1 MSMPLTSRFAAA
13 GLACAL
19 MAGCAAP
26 SHPDSRDPWE
36 GFNRGV
42 YNFNDTVDHLMIRP
56 VATLYSTVVP
66 DPVQSCVHNIFSNLG
81 DVWGG
86 INLMLQERGLDA
98 FNMWGRFML
107 NTTMGLGGCL
117 DIASRTGDPKI
128 PSDFGT
134 TLGVWGLHQGPYLVL
149 PLLGPSS
156 VRDGVGITADWFGNP
171 LALNNI
177 HNVGLRNSLYGLT
190 FVDKRASLLGATNTI
205 DQTALDPY
213 SFVRDAYL
221 QRRAAMVRGNKPN
234 TDALPNYNDEDETA
248 PPAAPSPSAAP
259 AAPAK

>member
-1 MSMPLTSRFAAA
+1 
-13 GLACAL
+13 
-19 MAGCAAP
+19 
-26 SHPDSRDPWE
+26 
-36 GFNRGV
+36 
-42 YNFNDTVDHLMIRP
+42 
-56 VATLYSTVVP
+56 
-66 DPVQSCVHNIFSNLG
+66 
-81 DVWGG
+81 
-86 INLMLQERGLDA
+86 
-98 FNMWGRFML
+98 MWGRFML

>member
-1 MSMPLTSRFAAA
+1 MAMSMSLTSRFAAA

-26 SHPDSRDPWE
+26 SHPDPRDPWE

-42 YNFNDTVDHLMIRP
+42 YKFNDTVDHLVVRP
-56 VATLYSTVVP
+56 VATLYSTVLP
-66 DPVQSCVHNIFSNLG
+66 NPVQSCVHNIFSNLG

-86 INLMLQERGLDA
+86 INLMLQERGLEA
-98 FNMWGRFML
+98 INMWGRFML

-134 TLGVWGLHQGPYLVL
+134 TLGVWGLGQGPYLVL
-149 PLLGPSS
+149 PLLGPST
-156 VRDGVGITADWFGNP
+156 VRDGVGMTADWFGDP
-171 LALNNI
+171 LAMHDI
-177 HNVGLRNSLYGLT
+177 RNVGLRNSLYGLY
-190 FVDKRASLLGATNTI
+190 FVDRRASLLDVTNTI
-205 DQTALDPY
+205 DHTALDPY

-221 QRRAAMVRGNKPN
+221 QRRAAMVRGNKAN
-234 TDALPNYNDEDETA
+234 DEALPNYNDDEQDT
-248 PPAAPSPSAAP
+248 PTPSAPSPSAAP
-259 AAPAK
+259 AK